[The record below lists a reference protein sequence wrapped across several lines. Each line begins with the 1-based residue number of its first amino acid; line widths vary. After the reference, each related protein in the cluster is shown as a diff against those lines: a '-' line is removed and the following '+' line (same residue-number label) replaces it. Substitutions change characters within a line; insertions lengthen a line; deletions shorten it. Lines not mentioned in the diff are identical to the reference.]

1 MEVMTIPEINI
12 ADYDYNLPTERI
24 AKYPLEKRDQSKL
37 LVYDKGKISQDV
49 FYNIATY
56 LERDSYLAAN
66 NSKVIPARLIFHKPT
81 GAKIEIF
88 CLEPY
93 GIHEFSTIFSS
104 RGPVIW
110 KTIVGNSKKWKTDI
124 LTKLINQNGKKIQLT
139 AHKVRD
145 LGDGSFIIKFE
156 WDANITFAEVI
167 ELVGKVPIPPYLGRD
182 TESIDKD
189 RYQTVYAKHDGSV
202 AAPTAG
208 LHFTPS
214 VLDSLKN
221 KNIKSVELTLHVSAG
236 TFKPVD
242 TDDIRQHKMH
252 KEWIVLNHNTIKDLL
267 AAENITS
274 VGTTTLRALE
284 SIYWLGVNL
293 KNKAEILGVTQWQL
307 YEQKAAPS
315 FKESLEET
323 GNYMVKNNLTTLT
336 FPTEIIIM
344 PGYLVKSANTLITNF
359 HQPRSTLLLL
369 VAALIGNNWKKVYQ
383 YALDNGFRFLSYGD
397 SSILKFDNYGK

>member
-1 MEVMTIPEINI
+1 MRIPEINI
-12 ADYDYNLPTERI
+12 ADYDYNLPAERI
-24 AKYPLEKRDQSKL
+24 AKYPLEKRDHSKL
-37 LVYDKGKISQDV
+37 LVYDKGKISQDF

-56 LERDSYLAAN
+56 LEQDSYLAAN

-93 GIHEFSTIFSS
+93 GTHEFSTVFSS
-104 RGPVIW
+104 LGTVTW
-110 KTIVGNSKKWKTDI
+110 KTIVGNAKKWKTGT
-124 LTKLINQNGKKIQLT
+124 LTKQIKHNGKEFQLT
-139 AHKVRD
+139 AHKKQD
-145 LGDGSFIIKFE
+145 LGGGSFIIRFE
-156 WDANITFAEVI
+156 WDADVTFAEVI
-167 ELVGKVPIPPYLGRD
+167 ELAGKVPIPPYLGRD

-208 LHFTPS
+208 LHFTPD
-214 VLDSLKN
+214 VFDSLKK
-221 KNIKSVELTLHVSAG
+221 KNIKTLELTLHVSAG

-242 TDDIRQHKMH
+242 ADDIRQHKMH
-252 KEWIVLNHNTIKDLL
+252 EEWIVLHQNTIKDLL
-267 AAENITS
+267 AAENLTS

-284 SIYWLGVNL
+284 SIYWLGINI
-293 KNKAEILGVTQWQL
+293 KNKTGALRVTQWQP
-307 YEQKAAPS
+307 YEQKASLS
-315 FKESLEET
+315 FKAALEEI
-323 GNYMVKNNLTTLT
+323 GNYMNKNNLATLN

-344 PGYLVKSANTLITNF
+344 PGYRVKSANTLITNF
-359 HQPRSTLLLL
+359 HQPKSTLLLL
-369 VAALIGNNWKKVYQ
+369 VAALIGDDWKKVYK